1 MDLSFDDEPKMSREA
16 MKDEAL
22 DRMELLGLP
31 SYARAALKQ
40 SNMLTLSDINDLVC
54 SSRVDGVPEEIMKQ
68 IKAWEEK
75 YGALIFHVIH
85 TKVECPCLLSPDCPL
100 IFHVIHTKGLY
111 LGFEY
116 YDCLSVSPYE
126 SDWDYERDLMEDRGD
141 TWAMAF
147 QINVTKPEYT
157 GSGSIKI
164 ENHSGVLK
172 RVL

>member
-22 DRMELLGLP
+22 ERMELLGLP
-31 SYARAALKQ
+31 PYAKAAFKVDDY
-40 SNMLTLSDINDLVC
+40 LTLSDISDKVC
-54 SSRVDGVPEEIMKQ
+54 QSRVDGVPED
-68 IKAWEEK
+68 IKKAIKEFEEK
-75 YGALIFHVIH
+75 FGALIFHVIH
-85 TKVECPCLLSPDCPL
+85 TKGIYV
-100 IFHVIHTKGLY
+100 
-111 LGFEY
+111 GFEY

-141 TWAMAF
+141 TWAMSYS
-147 QINVTKPEYT
+147 INVTKPEYT
-157 GSGSIKI
+157 ESGTIKI